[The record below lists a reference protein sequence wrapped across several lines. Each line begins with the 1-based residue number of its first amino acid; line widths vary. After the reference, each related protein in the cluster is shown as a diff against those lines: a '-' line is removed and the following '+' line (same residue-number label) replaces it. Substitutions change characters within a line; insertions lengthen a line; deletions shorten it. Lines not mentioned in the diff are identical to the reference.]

1 MGKLTLILGGLLIAS
16 IAGSAWYIDRLLDE
30 ISVLKANAIV
40 LETKV
45 AEQNNAIKNHLERQ
59 EKVQQQIQ
67 TIEKQKQ
74 EALREVNQLR
84 NTFSKHDLDNLALSK
99 PKLIEK
105 IVNKGTKQVKE
116 ELIALTDPDQFEKQ
130 DEETNINQ

>member
-105 IVNKGTKQVKE
+105 IVNKGTKKVKE

-130 DEETNINQ
+130 DEETNIN

>member
-16 IAGSAWYIDRLLDE
+16 VAGSAWYIDRLLDE

-40 LETKV
+40 LETKI
-45 AEQNNAIKNHLERQ
+45 AEQNESIKNYLETQ
-59 EKVQQQIQ
+59 KKVQQQIQ

-84 NTFSKHDLDNLALSK
+84 NTFAKHDLDNLALSK

-105 IVNKGTKQVKE
+105 IVNKGTKKVKE
-116 ELIALTDPDQFEKQ
+116 ELIALTDPDQFE
-130 DEETNINQ
+130 EENEKTNINQ

>member
-105 IVNKGTKQVKE
+105 IVNKGTKKVKE

>member
-105 IVNKGTKQVKE
+105 IVNKGTKKVKE
-116 ELIALTDPDQFEKQ
+116 DCKIIQGF
-130 DEETNINQ
+130 

>member
-16 IAGSAWYIDRLLDE
+16 VAGSAWYIDRLLDE

-40 LETKV
+40 LETKIT
-45 AEQNNAIKNHLERQ
+45 EQNESIKNYLETQ
-59 EKVQQQIQ
+59 KKVQQQIQ

-84 NTFSKHDLDNLALSK
+84 NTFAKHDLDNLALSK

-105 IVNKGTKQVKE
+105 IVNKGTKKVKE
-116 ELIALTDPDQFEKQ
+116 ELIALTDPDQFE
-130 DEETNINQ
+130 EENEKTNINQ

>member
-105 IVNKGTKQVKE
+105 IVNKGTKEVKE

>member
-16 IAGSAWYIDRLLDE
+16 VAGSAWYIDRLLDE

-40 LETKV
+40 LETKI
-45 AEQNNAIKNHLERQ
+45 AEQNESIKNYQ
-59 EKVQQQIQ
+59 ETQKKVQQQIQ

-84 NTFSKHDLDNLALSK
+84 NTFAKHDLDNLALSK

-105 IVNKGTKQVKE
+105 IVNKGTKKVKE
-116 ELIALTDPDQFEKQ
+116 ELIALTDPDQFEEEN
-130 DEETNINQ
+130 EETNINQ

>member
-16 IAGSAWYIDRLLDE
+16 VAGSAWYIDRLLDE

-45 AEQNNAIKNHLERQ
+45 AEQNESIKNYLETQ
-59 EKVQQQIQ
+59 KKVQQQIQ

-84 NTFSKHDLDNLALSK
+84 NTFAKHDLDNLALSK

-105 IVNKGTKQVKE
+105 IVNKGTKKVKE
-116 ELIALTDPDQFEKQ
+116 ELIALTDPDQFE
-130 DEETNINQ
+130 EENEEDTSNN

>member
-16 IAGSAWYIDRLLDE
+16 VAGSAWYIDRLLDE

-40 LETKV
+40 LETKI
-45 AEQNNAIKNHLERQ
+45 AEQNESIKNYLETQ
-59 EKVQQQIQ
+59 KKVQQQIQ

-84 NTFSKHDLDNLALSK
+84 NTFAKHDLDNLALSK

-105 IVNKGTKQVKE
+105 IVNKGTKKVKE
-116 ELIALTDPDQFEKQ
+116 ELIALTDPDQFE
-130 DEETNINQ
+130 EENEEDTSDN

>member
-1 MGKLTLILGGLLIAS
+1 MGKLTLILGGLLLAS
-16 IAGSAWYIDRLLDE
+16 ITGSAWYIDRLLDN

-45 AEQNNAIKNHLERQ
+45 TEQNNAIKNYLERQ

-105 IVNKGTKQVKE
+105 IVNKGTKKVKE
-116 ELIALTDPDQFEKQ
+116 ELIALTNPDQFEKQ
-130 DEETNINQ
+130 DEEDSSNN

>member
-16 IAGSAWYIDRLLDE
+16 VAGSAWYIDRLLDE

-40 LETKV
+40 LETKI
-45 AEQNNAIKNHLERQ
+45 AEQNESIKNYLETQ
-59 EKVQQQIQ
+59 KKVQQQIQ

-105 IVNKGTKQVKE
+105 IVNKGTKKVKE
-116 ELIALTDPDQFEKQ
+116 ELIALTDPDQFE
-130 DEETNINQ
+130 EENEEDTSNN

>member
-1 MGKLTLILGGLLIAS
+1 MGKLTLILSGLLLAS
-16 IAGSAWYIDRLLDE
+16 ITGSAWYIDRLLDN

-45 AEQNNAIKNHLERQ
+45 TEQNNAIKNHLERQ

-84 NTFSKHDLDNLALSK
+84 STFSKHDLDNLALSK
-99 PKLIEK
+99 PKYS
-105 IVNKGTKQVKE
+105 
-116 ELIALTDPDQFEKQ
+116 PDKKVFAKYSPN
-130 DEETNINQ
+130 T

>member
-16 IAGSAWYIDRLLDE
+16 IASSAWYIDRLLDE

-105 IVNKGTKQVKE
+105 IVNKGTKEVKE
-116 ELIALTDPDQFEKQ
+116 ELIALTNPDQFEKQ

>member
-16 IAGSAWYIDRLLDE
+16 VAGSAWYIDRLLDE

-40 LETKV
+40 LETKI
-45 AEQNNAIKNHLERQ
+45 AEQNESIKNYLETQ
-59 EKVQQQIQ
+59 KKVQQQIQ

-84 NTFSKHDLDNLALSK
+84 NTFAKHDLDNLALSK

-105 IVNKGTKQVKE
+105 IVNKGTKKVKE
-116 ELIALTDPDQFEKQ
+116 ELIALTDPDQFEEEN
-130 DEETNINQ
+130 EETNIN

>member
-1 MGKLTLILGGLLIAS
+1 MGKLTLILSGLLLAS
-16 IAGSAWYIDRLLDE
+16 ITGSAWYIDRLLDN

-45 AEQNNAIKNHLERQ
+45 TEQNNAIKNHLERQ

-105 IVNKGTKQVKE
+105 IVNKGTKKVKE

>member
-16 IAGSAWYIDRLLDE
+16 VAGSAWYIDRLLDE

-45 AEQNNAIKNHLERQ
+45 AEQNEAIKNHLETQ
-59 EKVQQQIQ
+59 KKVQQQIQ

-84 NTFSKHDLDNLALSK
+84 NTFAKHDLDNLALSK

-105 IVNKGTKQVKE
+105 IVNKGTKKVKE
-116 ELIALTDPDQFEKQ
+116 ELIALTNPDQFEEEN
-130 DEETNINQ
+130 EETNINQ

>member
-16 IAGSAWYIDRLLDE
+16 VAGSAWYIDRLLDE

-40 LETKV
+40 LETKI
-45 AEQNNAIKNHLERQ
+45 AEQNESIKNYLETQ
-59 EKVQQQIQ
+59 KKVQQQIQ

-84 NTFSKHDLDNLALSK
+84 NTFAKHDLDNLALSK

-105 IVNKGTKQVKE
+105 IVNKGTKKVKE
-116 ELIALTDPDQFEKQ
+116 ELIALTDPDQFE
-130 DEETNINQ
+130 EENEEDTSNN

>member
-1 MGKLTLILGGLLIAS
+1 MGKLTLILGGLLLAS

-45 AEQNNAIKNHLERQ
+45 EEQNNAIKNHLERQ

-105 IVNKGTKQVKE
+105 IVNKGTKEVKE
-116 ELIALTDPDQFEKQ
+116 ELIALTDPS
-130 DEETNINQ
+130 

>member
-16 IAGSAWYIDRLLDE
+16 VAGSAWYIDRLLDE

-40 LETKV
+40 LETKI
-45 AEQNNAIKNHLERQ
+45 AEQNESIKNYLETQ
-59 EKVQQQIQ
+59 KKVQQQIQ

-84 NTFSKHDLDNLALSK
+84 NTFAKRDLDNLALSK

-105 IVNKGTKQVKE
+105 IVNKGTKKVKE
-116 ELIALTDPDQFEKQ
+116 ELIALTDPDQFEEEN
-130 DEETNINQ
+130 EETNIN

>member
-1 MGKLTLILGGLLIAS
+1 MGKLTLILSGLLLAS
-16 IAGSAWYIDRLLDE
+16 ITGSAWYIDRLLDN

-45 AEQNNAIKNHLERQ
+45 TEQNNAIKNHLERQ

-84 NTFSKHDLDNLALSK
+84 STFSKHDLDNLALSK

-105 IVNKGTKQVKE
+105 IVNKGTKKVKE

>member
-84 NTFSKHDLDNLALSK
+84 STFSKHDLDNLALSK

-105 IVNKGTKQVKE
+105 IVNKGTKKVKE

>member
-16 IAGSAWYIDRLLDE
+16 VAGSAWYIDRLLDE

-45 AEQNNAIKNHLERQ
+45 AEQNNSIKNYLETQ
-59 EKVQQQIQ
+59 KKVQQQIQ

-105 IVNKGTKQVKE
+105 IVNKGTKKVKE
-116 ELIALTDPDQFEKQ
+116 ELIALTDPDQFEEKN
-130 DEETNINQ
+130 EEDTNNN

>member
-1 MGKLTLILGGLLIAS
+1 MEKLTLILGGLLIAS

-45 AEQNNAIKNHLERQ
+45 AEQNDAIKNHLERQ

-105 IVNKGTKQVKE
+105 IVNKGTKEVKE
-116 ELIALTDPDQFEKQ
+116 ELIALTDPEQFEKQ
-130 DEETNINQ
+130 DEEININQ

>member
-105 IVNKGTKQVKE
+105 IVNKGTKEVKE

-130 DEETNINQ
+130 DEEDNSNN

>member
-105 IVNKGTKQVKE
+105 IVNKGTKKVKE
-116 ELIALTDPDQFEKQ
+116 ELIALTDPDQFENQ
-130 DEETNINQ
+130 DEETNIN

>member
-16 IAGSAWYIDRLLDE
+16 VAGSAWYIDRLLDE

-40 LETKV
+40 LETKI
-45 AEQNNAIKNHLERQ
+45 AEQNESIKNYLETQ
-59 EKVQQQIQ
+59 KKVQQQIQ

-84 NTFSKHDLDNLALSK
+84 NTFAKHNLDNLALSK

-105 IVNKGTKQVKE
+105 IVNKGTKKVKE
-116 ELIALTDPDQFEKQ
+116 ELIALTDPDQFEEEN
-130 DEETNINQ
+130 EETNINQ

>member
-1 MGKLTLILGGLLIAS
+1 MGKLTLILSGLLLAS
-16 IAGSAWYIDRLLDE
+16 ITGSAWYIDKLLDN

-45 AEQNNAIKNHLERQ
+45 TEQNNAIKNHLERQ

-84 NTFSKHDLDNLALSK
+84 STFSKHDLDNLALSK

-105 IVNKGTKQVKE
+105 IVNKGTKKVKE

>member
-40 LETKV
+40 LETKI
-45 AEQNNAIKNHLERQ
+45 AEQNESIKNYLETQ
-59 EKVQQQIQ
+59 KKVQQQIQ

-84 NTFSKHDLDNLALSK
+84 NTFAKHDLDNLALSK

-105 IVNKGTKQVKE
+105 IVNKGTKKVKE
-116 ELIALTDPDQFEKQ
+116 ELIALTDPDQFE
-130 DEETNINQ
+130 EENEKTNINQ

>member
-16 IAGSAWYIDRLLDE
+16 VAGSAWYIDRLLDE

-84 NTFSKHDLDNLALSK
+84 NTFAKHDLDNLALSK

-105 IVNKGTKQVKE
+105 IVNKGTKKVKE
-116 ELIALTDPDQFEKQ
+116 ELIALTDPDQFE
-130 DEETNINQ
+130 EENEEDTSDN

>member
-16 IAGSAWYIDRLLDE
+16 VAGSAWYIDRLLDE

-40 LETKV
+40 LETKI
-45 AEQNNAIKNHLERQ
+45 AEQNELIKNYLETQ
-59 EKVQQQIQ
+59 KKVQQQIQ

-84 NTFSKHDLDNLALSK
+84 NTFAKHDLDNLALSK

-105 IVNKGTKQVKE
+105 IVNKGTKKVKE
-116 ELIALTDPDQFEKQ
+116 ELIALTDPDQFE
-130 DEETNINQ
+130 EENEEDTSNN

>member
-1 MGKLTLILGGLLIAS
+1 MGKLTLILSGLLLAS
-16 IAGSAWYIDRLLDE
+16 ITGSAWYIDRLLDN

-45 AEQNNAIKNHLERQ
+45 TKQNNAIKNHLERQ

-84 NTFSKHDLDNLALSK
+84 STFSKHDLDNLALSK

-105 IVNKGTKQVKE
+105 IVNKGTKEVKE

>member
-16 IAGSAWYIDRLLDE
+16 VAGSAWYIDRLLDE

-45 AEQNNAIKNHLERQ
+45 AEQNEAIKNHLETQ
-59 EKVQQQIQ
+59 KKVQQQIQ

-84 NTFSKHDLDNLALSK
+84 NTFAKHDLDNLALSK

-105 IVNKGTKQVKE
+105 IVNKGTKKVKE
-116 ELIALTDPDQFEKQ
+116 ELIALTDPDQFEEKN
-130 DEETNINQ
+130 EEDTSNN

>member
-16 IAGSAWYIDRLLDE
+16 VAGSAWYIDRLLDE

-40 LETKV
+40 LETKI
-45 AEQNNAIKNHLERQ
+45 AEQNESIKNYLETQ
-59 EKVQQQIQ
+59 KKVQQQIQ

-84 NTFSKHDLDNLALSK
+84 NTFAKHDLDNLALSK

-105 IVNKGTKQVKE
+105 IVNKGTKKVKE
-116 ELIALTDPDQFEKQ
+116 ELIALTDPDQFEEEN
-130 DEETNINQ
+130 EETNINQ